1 MVDAVMHKSQI
12 SCMTMHQV
20 KTASNLALSKSRLE
34 VSVADKFEVL
44 RLEEYGVMMMGV
56 VPLLA
61 VVLIGEMAVTGP
73 EDIPLSLKIDIFVF
87 VATSHAF
94 YDLLLLHCAQ
104 REAS

>member
-1 MVDAVMHKSQI
+1 MA
-12 SCMTMHQV
+12 
-20 KTASNLALSKSRLE
+20 E
-34 VSVADKFEVL
+34 KFEVL
-44 RLEEYGVMMMGV
+44 RVEEYGAMMMGV

-73 EDIPLSLKIDIFVF
+73 EDIPLSLKIDIFIF

-94 YDLLLLHCAQ
+94 YDLLLLHCAR

>member
-12 SCMTMHQV
+12 SCMMMHQV
-20 KTASNLALSKSRLE
+20 KTTSNLALLESRLE
-34 VSVADKFEVL
+34 VSMAEKFEVL
-44 RLEEYGVMMMGV
+44 RVEEYGVMMMGV

-61 VVLIGEMAVTGP
+61 VVLIGEMAVTGL
-73 EDIPLSLKIDIFVF
+73 EDIPLNLKIDIFVF

>member
-12 SCMTMHQV
+12 SCMMMHQV
-20 KTASNLALSKSRLE
+20 KTTSNLALLESRLE
-34 VSVADKFEVL
+34 VSMAEKFEVL
-44 RLEEYGVMMMGV
+44 RVEEYGVMMMGV

-87 VATSHAF
+87 VATSYAF

-104 REAS
+104 REA